1 MVFLFDL
8 YCSLPPQIPNQYL
21 NPAIMSYS
29 RRFTCLV
36 FSLFPTLL
44 LFCLSTSAQRK
55 PEVPVDHRFD
65 ALEQLFKQEQK
76 DLGQFAALI
85 WKDGKIVYQKQASD
99 DFTPKTQAPIVRV
112 ADWMV
117 AALVMTFVDEGKI
130 SLDDK
135 VTTYIPMFGKY
146 MKGYITIRNC
156 LTNTTGIKVS
166 EDIKKALEKKKDD
179 EDQNDETLE
188 DEANSYASHR
198 AIGTNPGTEIFY
210 SNLGPNIAA
219 RCLEVVS
226 KKPFERLINERI
238 IRPLK
243 MRGTSFDSQT
253 GGAPNPSGAV
263 GAANDYISFMVMLMN
278 KGVTPDGK
286 RILSEKAVQELG
298 SPQFASLPVKFIPKE
313 LQGAQFGLGCY
324 IMGTGNSTV
333 LLSPNMLGTTA
344 WIDQCRNYAA
354 ILIVAKPEEP
364 KKVVW
369 TSMMNLINTALG
381 GNCN

>member
-1 MVFLFDL
+1 MVFLFEL
-8 YCSLPPQIPNQYL
+8 NCAQNPNQYF
-21 NPAIMSYS
+21 NSANMSYF

-36 FSLFPTLL
+36 FSLFPAFL
-44 LFCLSTSAQRK
+44 LFCPSASAQRK

-65 ALEQLFKQEQK
+65 ALDQLFKQEQK
-76 DLGQFAALI
+76 DLGLFAALV
-85 WKDGKIVYQKQASD
+85 WQDGKIVYQKQASD
-99 DFTPKTQAPIVRV
+99 DFTPKMQAPIVRC

-156 LTNTTGIKVS
+156 LTNTTGIKMD
-166 EDIKKALEKKKDD
+166 EGLKKAMENVKF
-179 EDQNDETLE
+179 ETLE
-188 DEANSYASHR
+188 DEVNSYAAHR
-198 AIGTNPGTEIFY
+198 DIGTNPGTEIFF
-210 SNLGPNIAA
+210 SSLGPNIAA

-226 KKPFERLINERI
+226 KKPFERLISERI

-253 GGAPNPSGAV
+253 GGAPNPSGGAV
-263 GAANDYISFMVMLMN
+263 GDANDYISFLVMLMN

-286 RILSEKAVQELG
+286 RILSEKAVQELE

-313 LQGAQFGLGCY
+313 IQGIQFGLGCF

-344 WIDQCRNYAA
+344 WIDPCRKYAA
-354 ILIVAKPEEP
+354 ILIVAKPNEP

-369 TSMMNLINTALG
+369 TSMMNLIDQALG

>member
-1 MVFLFDL
+1 MQGTARSKCKL
-8 YCSLPPQIPNQYL
+8 SPQNPNQYH
-21 NPAIMSYS
+21 NPAIMSHS
-29 RRFTCLV
+29 VRFTCLV
-36 FSLFPTLL
+36 FSLFPALL
-44 LFCLSTSAQRK
+44 LFCLPATAQRK
-55 PEVPVDHRFD
+55 PDVPVDHRFD
-65 ALEQLFKQEQK
+65 ALDELFKQNQK
-76 DLGQFAALI
+76 DLGQYVVLV

-99 DFTPKTQAPIVRV
+99 DFTPKMQAPVVRL
-112 ADWMV
+112 ADWMT

-156 LTNTTGIKVS
+156 LTNTTGIKVD
-166 EDIKKALEKKKDD
+166 EGLKKAMENVKF
-179 EDQNDETLE
+179 ETLE
-188 DEANSYASHR
+188 DEVNSYASR
-198 AIGTNPGTEIFY
+198 RDIGTNPGTEIFY

-226 KKPFERLINERI
+226 KKPFERLMSERI

-243 MRGTSFDSQT
+243 MRATSFDSQT
-253 GGAPNPSGAV
+253 GGAPNPAGGAV
-263 GAANDYISFMVMLMN
+263 GAASDYISFMAMLMN

-298 SPQFASLPVKFIPKE
+298 SPQFASLPVKFVPKE
-313 LQGAQFGLGCY
+313 IQGTQFGLGCY
-324 IMGTGNSTV
+324 LMGTGNSAV

-344 WIDQCRNYAA
+344 WIDPCRNYAA

-364 KKVVW
+364 KKVIW

>member
-1 MVFLFDL
+1 
-8 YCSLPPQIPNQYL
+8 
-21 NPAIMSYS
+21 MSDS
-29 RRFTCLV
+29 ARFNCLR
-36 FSLFPTLL
+36 FSLMPAFL
-44 LFCLSTSAQRK
+44 LFCLFAAAQKK
-55 PEVPVDHRFD
+55 PEVPADPRFD
-65 ALEQLFKQEQK
+65 PLDQLFKQNQK
-76 DLGQFAALI
+76 DLGQFVALV
-85 WKDGKIVYQKQASD
+85 WQDGKLIYQKQASD
-99 DFTPKTQAPIVRV
+99 DFTPKVQAPLVRT

-135 VTTYIPMFGKY
+135 VTTYIPEFGKY

-156 LTNTTGIKVS
+156 LTNTTGIKVD
-166 EDIKKALEKKKDD
+166 EGIKKAME
-179 EDQNDETLE
+179 NVHFETLE
-188 DEANSYASHR
+188 DEVNSYASHR
-198 AIGTNPGTEIFY
+198 DIGTNPGTEIFY

-243 MRGTSFDSQT
+243 MRGTSFESQT
-253 GGAPNPSGAV
+253 GGAPNPSGGAV
-263 GAANDYISFMVMLMN
+263 GAASDYISFMAMLMN

-286 RILSEKAVQELG
+286 RILSEKAVQELA

-313 LQGAQFGLGCY
+313 LQGTQSGLGCY

-344 WIDQCRNYAA
+344 WIDKCRNYCA
-354 ILIVAKPEEP
+354 ILIVAKPDEP
-364 KKVVW
+364 KKVIW
-369 TSMMNLINTALG
+369 SSMMNLINSALG

>member
-1 MVFLFDL
+1 MVFLFGL
-8 YCSLPPQIPNQYL
+8 NSQNPNQYL

-29 RRFTCLV
+29 RRFTCLG
-36 FSLFPTLL
+36 FSLFPALL
-44 LFCLSTSAQRK
+44 LFCLSVSAQRK
-55 PEVPVDHRFD
+55 PEVPADHRFD
-65 ALEQLFKQEQK
+65 ALDQLFKQDQK
-76 DLGQFAALI
+76 DLGLFAALI
-85 WKDGKIVYQKQASD
+85 WKDGKVVYQKQASD
-99 DFTPKTQAPIVRV
+99 DFTPKIQAPMVRC

-179 EDQNDETLE
+179 EDQNDQTLE
-188 DEANSYASHR
+188 DMVNSYASHR
-198 AIGTNPGTEIFY
+198 DIGTNPSTEIFF

-253 GGAPNPSGAV
+253 GGPPNPSGGAV
-263 GAANDYISFMVMLMN
+263 GDANDYISFLVMLMN

-286 RILSEKAVQELG
+286 RILSEKAVQELE

-313 LQGAQFGLGCY
+313 IQGAQFGLGCF

-344 WIDQCRNYAA
+344 WIDPCRNYAA

-369 TSMMNLINTALG
+369 TSMMNLINQALG

>member
-1 MVFLFDL
+1 
-8 YCSLPPQIPNQYL
+8 
-21 NPAIMSYS
+21 MSYS
-29 RRFTCLV
+29 RRFTCLG
-36 FSLFPTLL
+36 FSLFPALL
-44 LFCLSTSAQRK
+44 LFCLSVSAQRK

-76 DLGQFAALI
+76 DLGQFAALV

>member
-1 MVFLFDL
+1 
-8 YCSLPPQIPNQYL
+8 
-21 NPAIMSYS
+21 MSYS
-29 RRFTCLV
+29 ARFNCLR
-36 FSLFPTLL
+36 FSLLPAFL
-44 LFCLSTSAQRK
+44 LFCLFAAAQRK

-65 ALEQLFKQEQK
+65 PLDQLFKQNQK
-76 DLGQFAALI
+76 ELGNDYIALV
-85 WKDGKIVYQKQASD
+85 WKDGKLVYQKQGSD
-99 DFTPKTQAPIVRV
+99 DFTPKMQAPVGRA
-112 ADWMV
+112 ADWMT

-156 LTNTTGIKVS
+156 LTNTTGIKVD
-166 EDIKKALEKKKDD
+166 EGIKRAMENVKF
-179 EDQNDETLE
+179 ETLE
-188 DEANSYASHR
+188 DEVNSYASHR
-198 AIGTNPGTEIFY
+198 DIGTNPGTEFFY
-210 SNLGPNIAA
+210 NYLGPNIAA

-226 KKPFERLINERI
+226 KKPFERLMMERI

-243 MRGTSFDSQT
+243 MRGTTFESQT
-253 GGAPNPSGAV
+253 GGAPDPSDGALS
-263 GAANDYISFMVMLMN
+263 AAGDYISFLVLLMN

-286 RILSEKAVQELG
+286 RILSEKAVQELE
-298 SPQFASLPVKFIPKE
+298 SPQFSNLPIKYVPKE

-324 IMGTGNSTV
+324 ITGTGNSTV

-344 WIDQCRNYAA
+344 WIDKCRNYAA

-364 KKVVW
+364 KKVLW
-369 TSMMNLINTALG
+369 SGMMNLIDEALG

>member
-1 MVFLFDL
+1 MVFLFEYL
-8 YCSLPPQIPNQYL
+8 VSQNPNQYL

-29 RRFTCLV
+29 RRFTCLG
-36 FSLFPTLL
+36 FSLFPALL
-44 LFCLSTSAQRK
+44 LFWLSASAQRK

-65 ALEQLFKQEQK
+65 ALDQLFKQEQK
-76 DLGQFAALI
+76 DLGLFAALV

-99 DFTPKTQAPIVRV
+99 DFTPKMQAPIVR
-112 ADWMV
+112 ASDWMV

-156 LTNTTGIKVS
+156 LTNTTGIKVD
-166 EDIKKALEKKKDD
+166 EGLKKAMENVKF
-179 EDQNDETLE
+179 ETLE
-188 DEANSYASHR
+188 DEVNSYAAHR
-198 AIGTNPGTEIFY
+198 DIGTNPSTEVFY

-219 RCLEVVS
+219 RCLEVLS

-253 GGAPNPSGAV
+253 GGAPNPSGGAV
-263 GAANDYISFMVMLMN
+263 GAATDYINFMVMLMN

-286 RILSEKAVQELG
+286 RILSEKAVQELE
-298 SPQFASLPVKFIPKE
+298 SPQFSSLPVKFIPKE
-313 LQGAQFGLGCY
+313 IQGAQFGLGCY

-344 WIDQCRNYAA
+344 WFDPCRNYAA
-354 ILIVAKPEEP
+354 ILIVAKPEEQ
-364 KKVVW
+364 KKVIW
-369 TSMMNLINTALG
+369 TNMMNLIDAALG
-381 GNCN
+381 ANCN